1 MSGNVSN
8 KARLDHK
15 MPELLLGNFFLFS
28 HNQAQRTRFQN
39 KYLETSAV
47 YWGKKF

>member
-8 KARLDHK
+8 KARFDHK
-15 MPELLLGNFFLFS
+15 MPELLLSNFFLFS

-39 KYLETSAV
+39 KYLETSV
-47 YWGKKF
+47 VFCGNIF